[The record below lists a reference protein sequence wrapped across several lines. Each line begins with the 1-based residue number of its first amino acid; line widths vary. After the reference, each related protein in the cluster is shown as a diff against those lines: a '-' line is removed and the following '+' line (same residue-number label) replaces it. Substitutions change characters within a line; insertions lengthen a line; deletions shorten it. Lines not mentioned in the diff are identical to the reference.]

1 MSRGAGRVADSTGN
15 WVDGFA
21 PAWTRPYLRLA
32 RLDRPIGSWLLLMP
46 CWWSVGLAAVHA
58 GRHVDVWHLVLF
70 FVGAFAMRGAG
81 CSWNDI
87 VDRDLDARVER
98 TRSRPIP
105 SGQVSV
111 ASAAAFLALQ
121 ALIGLA
127 VLLQFNRFTIYVGFA
142 SLGVVAVYPFMK
154 RITYWPQIVL
164 GLAFSWGVLMGW
176 PATFARLDL
185 PAFLLYAGAI
195 SWVIGYDTIYAHQD
209 REDDALIGIKSTALL
224 FRERTKPMLA
234 LFYALAVALIALA
247 GWSAGA
253 GPIFAL
259 GLLAFAAHLAWQI
272 ARLDVDDP
280 VNCLMVFKSNRD
292 AGLILFAGLALD
304 AGLRAW
310 VD

>member
-15 WVDGFA
+15 WVDSFA
-21 PAWTRPYLRLA
+21 PPAIRPYLRLA
-32 RLDRPIGSWLLLMP
+32 RLDRPIGSWLLLLP

-58 GRHVDVWHLVLF
+58 RTSVDVWHLVLF
-70 FVGAFAMRGAG
+70 FIGAFAMRGAG
-81 CSWNDI
+81 CTWNDI
-87 VDRDLDARVER
+87 VDRDLDASVER

-105 SGQVSV
+105 SGQVTI
-111 ASAAAFLALQ
+111 AAAAAFLVLQ

-142 SLGVVAVYPFMK
+142 SLVVVVVYPFMK

-164 GLAFSWGVLMGW
+164 GLAFSWGALMGW
-176 PATFARLDL
+176 PAAFGRLDP
-185 PAFLLYAGAI
+185 PALLLYAGAI
-195 SWVIGYDTIYAHQD
+195 AWVIGYDTIYAHQD

-234 LFYALAVALIALA
+234 VFYALAVALIAWA
-247 GWSAGA
+247 GFSAGA
-253 GPIFAL
+253 GLIFAL
-259 GLLAFAAHLAWQI
+259 GLLAFAAHLVWQI

-280 VNCLMVFKSNRD
+280 VNCLVVFKSNRD

-304 AGLRAW
+304 AVAPRAF
-310 VD
+310 